1 MEDIKSKASP
11 IEPEKMEDIWRRFLV
26 DKGFDKS
33 DSKDLAQMRH
43 DVFWFNRWLLERR
56 NNKEIK

>member
-33 DSKDLAQMRH
+33 DSKDMAQMRH
-43 DVFWFNRWLLERR
+43 DVFWFNRWLLEK
-56 NNKEIK
+56 NKDNQ

>member
-56 NNKEIK
+56 R